1 MKSILFVCM
10 GNICRSPMAE
20 AIFRHQF
27 EQRGEAA
34 KFNVDS
40 AATSRWE
47 VGNPPHRGTQKI
59 LKSKGISTKGM
70 WARQVTTDDFH
81 QADVIVGMDR
91 ENVED
96 LLAIAPVGTEG
107 KVRLYLDLVPGR
119 EGQGIPDPW
128 YTGDFEETYSLIKEG
143 LPYWLAFFEK

>member
-20 AIFRHQF
+20 AIFRDQF
-27 EQRGEAA
+27 NQREESE
-34 KFNVDS
+34 KFHVDS

-59 LKSKGISTKGM
+59 LNAHNISTKGM
-70 WARQVTTDDFH
+70 YARQVTSEDFY
-81 QADVIVGMDR
+81 QSDVVIGMDR

-96 LLAIAPVGTEG
+96 LLRLAPAGTQE
-107 KVRLYLDLVPGR
+107 KIHLYLDLVPGK

-128 YTGDFEETYSLIKEG
+128 YTGDFDETYRLINEG
-143 LPYWLAFFEK
+143 LPYWLTFFEE

>member
-20 AIFRHQF
+20 AIFRDQF
-27 EQRGEAA
+27 NQRGESE
-34 KFNVDS
+34 KFHVDS

-59 LKSKGISTKGM
+59 LNAHNISTKGM
-70 WARQVTTDDFH
+70 YARQVTSEDFY
-81 QADVIVGMDR
+81 QSDVVIGMDR

-96 LLAIAPVGTEG
+96 LLRLAPAGTQE
-107 KVRLYLDLVPGR
+107 KIYLYLDLVPGK

-128 YTGDFEETYSLIKEG
+128 YTGDFDETYRLIKEG
-143 LPYWLAFFEK
+143 LPYWLTFFEE

>member
-1 MKSILFVCM
+1 M

-20 AIFRHQF
+20 AIFRDQF
-27 EQRGEAA
+27 NQREESE
-34 KFNVDS
+34 KFHVDS

-59 LKSKGISTKGM
+59 LNAHNISTKGM
-70 WARQVTTDDFH
+70 YARQVTSEDFY
-81 QADVIVGMDR
+81 QSDVVIGMDR

-96 LLAIAPVGTEG
+96 LLRLAPAGTQE
-107 KVRLYLDLVPGR
+107 KIHLYLDLVPGK

-128 YTGDFEETYSLIKEG
+128 YTGDFDETYRLINEG
-143 LPYWLAFFEK
+143 LPYWLTFFEE

>member
-20 AIFRHQF
+20 AIFRDQF
-27 EQRGEAA
+27 ERRGETTN
-34 KFNVDS
+34 FSVDS

-47 VGNPPHRGTQKI
+47 VGNPPHRGTKKI
-59 LKSKGISTKGM
+59 LEEHGIGTKGM
-70 WARQVTTDDFH
+70 RARQVTTDDFYR
-81 QADVIVGMDR
+81 ADYIIGMDR

-96 LLAIAPVGTEG
+96 LLSIAPKGTED
-107 KVRLYLDLVPGR
+107 KIHLYLDSVPGK

-128 YTGDFEETYSLIKEG
+128 YTGNFEETYALIQEG
-143 LPYWLAFFEK
+143 LPYWLTFFEE

>member
-20 AIFRHQF
+20 AIFRDQF
-27 EQRGEAA
+27 EQRGESD
-34 KFNVDS
+34 KFKVDS

-59 LKSKGISTKGM
+59 LKAHNISTKGM
-70 WARQVTTDDFH
+70 RARQVTANDFH
-81 QADVIVGMDR
+81 QADFIIGMDR

-96 LLAIAPVGTEG
+96 LLRIAPAGTQE
-107 KVRLYLDLVPGR
+107 KIYLYLDRVPAKQG
-119 EGQGIPDPW
+119 EGIPDPW
-128 YTGDFEETYSLIKEG
+128 YTGDFDETYRLIEEG
-143 LPYWLAFFEK
+143 LPYWLTFFEE

>member
-20 AIFRHQF
+20 AIFRDQF
-27 EQRGEAA
+27 EQRGESD

-47 VGNPPHRGTQKI
+47 VGNPPHRGTQKL
-59 LKSKGISTKGM
+59 LKAHNISVKGM
-70 WARQVTTDDFH
+70 RARQVTTNDFH
-81 QADVIVGMDR
+81 QADFIIGMDR

-96 LLAIAPVGTEG
+96 LLRIAPAGTQE
-107 KVRLYLDLVPGR
+107 KIHLYLDLVP
-119 EGQGIPDPW
+119 EKEDEGIPDPW
-128 YTGDFEETYSLIKEG
+128 YTGDFDETYGLIKEG
-143 LPYWLAFFEK
+143 LPYWLTFFEE